1 MVLKEQIAGEM
12 KETMKAGDALKLS
25 VLRMLL
31 AAFNNMEIEKRTQGV
46 EQPEEKDYQAVVKKE
61 AKKRQEAIEAYKLA
75 GRVESQEKE
84 EQELKILSVYLPEEM
99 GEAEVKA
106 VVDAVIAE
114 MGTGNLGAIIGEV
127 KKRTEGRAD
136 GGMMAKLV
144 KEKIG

>member
-84 EQELKILSVYLPEEM
+84 EQVLKILSVYLPEEM